1 MALICTT
8 LCAPSALAQ
17 SLSDLDRVTRA
28 TWHLAVTPLADLEA
42 FGDEIHHHYP
52 RATVTDQTPQTL
64 AGWEEV
70 ATHWRVDLM
79 QFSLHDRIDCL
90 TLTAEGVARL
100 RGTDVGSAPGALA
113 PFQAQG
119 FQADQHGVVRE
130 LRLCTGTLH
139 PPSDFADYPTWIA
152 WLGQMEGTFAPSRL
166 VPVQSA
172 ASGADGYV
180 AGHLSR
186 TGSACGAGVCVAFAT
201 PYAVNLPDAGI
212 AQTSITV
219 GAVAPER

>member
-1 MALICTT
+1 MALICTA

-17 SLSDLDRVTRA
+17 SLSDLDRLTTA
-28 TWHLAVTPLADLEA
+28 TWHLAVTPLADLGA
-42 FGDEIHHHYP
+42 FGEEVHHHYP
-52 RATVTDQTPQTL
+52 RATVSDQTPQTL

-90 TLTAEGVARL
+90 VLTAEGVAWL
-100 RGTDVGSAPGALA
+100 PGTDAGKAPDALA
-113 PFQAQG
+113 PFHARG
-119 FQADQHGVVRE
+119 FQADRNGEARG

-152 WLGQMEGTFAPSRL
+152 WLGQMKGTFAPSRL

-172 ASGADGYV
+172 ISGADGYV

-186 TGSACGAGVCVAFAT
+186 TGSACGAAACVAFAK
-201 PYAVNLPDAGI
+201 PYAVILPDAEI

-219 GAVAPER
+219 GAVAPEH